1 MVREAASYYGSS
13 NRAHTAASNKCTDRI
28 TIIDRT
34 ISVAS
39 KKRRGLAVKRS
50 LLVLIAIA
58 VLVVGAI
65 PLVAMNRDV
74 LHWPAHTAAQTVIAV
89 KLSNQCSDNPGGFI
103 CLWCQAFMPWH
114 FGLPVRWD
122 DVKYGGGGLVAPG
135 DNIYGPGPGPPPPGD
150 DCPHCIVYSGPASIQ
165 MISTFRT
172 GVPIPQDAIYDSC
185 ELDGPAGE
193 FANNGICER
202 HGFGVLDGTGGS
214 PQEIQTA
221 FMRFVGPVFQHNQW
235 DGTALTA
242 ATLESYIRGQF
253 PVLWSDHNGWPSNMD
268 PRWPSAPD
276 TQLQGHYKVIG
287 GYDDG
292 GTPGNYQDDLA
303 LVFDPWPGYNDL
315 LALNPTPLPP
325 GALPGPGGP
334 AMPDPYWL
342 PIGSVLGD
350 IGDLFLVEFMA
361 VPEFSGL
368 LIPIVGMTVV
378 AIAAIRIRTGR
389 REP

>member
-1 MVREAASYYGSS
+1 
-13 NRAHTAASNKCTDRI
+13 
-28 TIIDRT
+28 
-34 ISVAS
+34 
-39 KKRRGLAVKRS
+39 
-50 LLVLIAIA
+50 
-58 VLVVGAI
+58 
-65 PLVAMNRDV
+65 
-74 LHWPAHTAAQTVIAV
+74 
-89 KLSNQCSDNPGGFI
+89 
-103 CLWCQAFMPWH
+103 
-114 FGLPVRWD
+114 
-122 DVKYGGGGLVAPG
+122 
-135 DNIYGPGPGPPPPGD
+135 
-150 DCPHCIVYSGPASIQ
+150 

-276 TQLQGHYKVIG
+276 MQLQGHYKVIG

-303 LVFDPWPGYNDL
+303 LVLDPWPGYNDL
-315 LALNPTPLPP
+315 LALHPTPLPP

-334 AMPDPYWL
+334 ARPDPYGL